1 MSAAD
6 APFIPRRGKQDEP
19 LGFWSLRQEGLA
31 AVQALSGAHWTD
43 YNLHDPGVTILEQAC
58 YALTGL
64 VYRADFPVADH
75 LAGEDG
81 GIDLEGHALHPAEVV
96 FPCRPTTP
104 ADYRQLLLDHVSGL
118 DEVAVEPAAGGPPGR
133 WRVELRVAPGQ
144 PEQGRQAVRDALA
157 LLRANRNLGEDF
169 EHAVTLVE
177 DRWCTLHAEIEI
189 GGPRDAADVLAEV
202 YFFCETRIAAP
213 AMLQGTARNLA
224 EGDAL
229 EDVFSGPAVRNGRV
243 LPAATGEQLFIADLM
258 TGLKAVDG
266 VQEVRWL
273 GLQVEGGETLSV
285 DTLARRGA
293 GWALRLR
300 VPADGGE
307 VRLLRRGSRVDPPP
321 DRVFMKYQDLR
332 AAASGARL
340 PAGAMSAR
348 GPRPRGNHRPALP
361 HSPLQDQFPAV
372 YGINAYGLEPGASR
386 QEKAWAWQ
394 LKAYLALFDQAM
406 AHSGAQ
412 LAHIRELF
420 AVREPERQTYWWQ
433 MLDDDVVPGLRSHLY
448 TAAPQQVEQEVYRP
462 TDNFL
467 ERKSRLL
474 DYLLS
479 LHGESFPQNSLRH
492 FPSGYAPAELE
503 ARLFENKLAL
513 LQDILRF
520 SRDRAAGFDDSR
532 PAWDAEANTC
542 GLQRRVGLVLGYAH
556 THTRSL
562 VEPMQR
568 HGLEP
573 VATQL
578 GRASAGRHASRP
590 HGLQRLALDLDAGAQ
605 DQAGR
610 NTAQLHALAGGR
622 VDAALTR
629 CAAFADRYWITPA
642 GQGRCELYTGPDEH
656 GAFWRLGAFAD
667 EAAARGAAS
676 AARNRMLHINSE
688 SGGLFVLEHLLL
700 RPVGT
705 SAAHQQLRQQSRVPA
720 DAFDMRL
727 TVVLPGWTV
736 RGHEPNF
743 RALAQETV
751 QLNAPAHL
759 QARCLWLEF
768 DAMRKFEQG
777 LRNWLQARAQWCGQ
791 DDSEPVR
798 MRMNHAACE
807 LLRLLYP
814 PPGQGDA
821 A

>member
-6 APFIPRRGKQDEP
+6 APFIARRGKQDEP

-81 GIDLEGHALHPAEVV
+81 RIDLEGHALHPAEAV
-96 FPCRPTTP
+96 FPCRPTTA
-104 ADYRQLLLDHVSGL
+104 ADYRQLLLDHVDGL
-118 DEVAVEPAAGGPPGR
+118 DEVAVQPADASPAGR

-144 PEQGRQAVRDALA
+144 PEQGRQAVRDALS

-169 EHAVTLVE
+169 EHDVTLVE

-213 AMLQGTARNLA
+213 AALQGTAQALA
-224 EGDAL
+224 AGDAL
-229 EDVFSGPAVRNGRV
+229 EDVFSGPTIRNGRV
-243 LPAATGEQLFIADLM
+243 LPAGSGEQLFIADLM
-258 TGLKAVDG
+258 TGLKTVEG
-266 VQEVRWL
+266 VYEVRQL
-273 GLQVEGGETLSV
+273 ALQVEGQEGLAT
-285 DTLARRGA
+285 DTLARRGP

-300 VPADGGE
+300 VPAQGGP
-307 VRLLRRGSRVDPPP
+307 VHLLRRGNRVDPPAA
-321 DRVFMKYQDLR
+321 RVFTKYQDLS
-332 AAASGARL
+332 AAASGTRL
-340 PAGAMSAR
+340 PAGATAAR
-348 GPRPRGNHRPALP
+348 GPRPRGTYHPALP

-412 LAHIRELF
+412 LAHIRDLF
-420 AVREPERQTYWWQ
+420 AVREPARQTYWWQ
-433 MLDDDVVPGLRSHLY
+433 MLDDDVVPDMRSHLY
-448 TAAPQQVEQEVYRP
+448 TAEPQQVEQEVYRP
-462 TDNFL
+462 FDSFL

-503 ARLFENKLAL
+503 KRLFENKLAL

-532 PAWDAEANTC
+532 PTWDAEGNTS

-573 VATQL
+573 VVVP
-578 GRASAGRHASRP
+578 AGKAIAGKHASRP
-590 HGLQRLALDLDAGAQ
+590 QGLERLALDLAAGTQ
-605 DQAGR
+605 DQAAR
-610 NTAQLHALAGGR
+610 FPVQLQFLAGGR

-629 CAAFADRYWITPA
+629 CAAFADRYWLSAA
-642 GQGRCELYTGPDEH
+642 GQGACELYTGPDEH
-656 GAFWRLGAFAD
+656 GAFWRLGSFGS
-667 EAAARGAAS
+667 EAAAREAAS
-676 AARNRMLHINSE
+676 AARNRMLRINSE

-727 TVVLPGWTV
+727 SVVLPGWTV

-768 DAMRKFEQG
+768 DAMHKFEQR

-791 DDSEPVR
+791 HDSEPVR

-807 LLRLLYP
+807 LLRVLYP
-814 PPGQGDA
+814 QPGQGA

>member
-1 MSAAD
+1 MSGPD
-6 APFIPRRGKQDEP
+6 APFIARRGKQDEA
-19 LGFWSLRQEGLA
+19 LGFWSLRQDGLA

-81 GIDLEGHALHPAEVV
+81 RIDLEGHALHPAEAV

-104 ADYRQLLLDHVSGL
+104 ADYRQLLLDHVEGL
-118 DEVAVEPAAGGPPGR
+118 DEVTLEPAAGAPAGR
-133 WRVELRVAPGQ
+133 WRVELRAAPGQ

-169 EHAVTLVE
+169 EHEVTLVE
-177 DRWCTLHAEIEI
+177 DRWCTLQAQIEI

-213 AMLQGTARNLA
+213 AVLQGTAQSLA
-224 EGDAL
+224 AGDAL
-229 EDVFSGPAVRNGRV
+229 EDVFSGPAIRSGRV
-243 LPAATGEQLFIADLM
+243 LPAGAGEQLFIADLM
-258 TGLKAVDG
+258 TGLKAVEG

-273 GLQVEGGETLSV
+273 ALQVEGEEHPAV
-285 DTLARRGA
+285 DTLARRGP

-300 VPADGGE
+300 VPEDGGP
-307 VRLLRRGSRVDPPP
+307 VHLLRRGNRVAPPP

-332 AAASGARL
+332 AAASGSRL
-340 PAGAMSAR
+340 PAGSAAAR

-372 YGINAYGLEPGASR
+372 YGINAYGLEPAASR

-394 LKAYLALFDQAM
+394 LKAYLALFDQAL

-412 LAHIRELF
+412 LAHIRDLF
-420 AVREPERQTYWWQ
+420 AVRAPERQTYWWQ
-433 MLDDDVVPGLRSHLY
+433 MLDDDVLPGMRSHLY
-448 TAAPQQVEQEVYRP
+448 TATPQQVEQEVYRP
-462 TDNFL
+462 FDNFL

-492 FPSGYAPAELE
+492 FPSGYAPGELE

-532 PAWDAEANTC
+532 PAWDAEDNTS
-542 GLQRRVGLVLGYAH
+542 GLQRRVGLVLGYRQ

-573 VATQL
+573 VPTQP
-578 GRASAGRHASRP
+578 GRAVAGRHASRP
-590 HGLQRLALDLDAGAQ
+590 QGLERLALDLGAGTQEQ
-605 DQAGR
+605 DDRGPL
-610 NTAQLHALAGGR
+610 QLHFLSGGK

-629 CAAFADRYWITPA
+629 CAAFADRYWISSA
-642 GQGRCELYTGPDEH
+642 GHGRCELYTGPDEH

-667 EAAARGAAS
+667 EAAAREAAS
-676 AARNRMLHINSE
+676 AARNRMLGINGE

-700 RPVGT
+700 RPVGS

-727 TVVLPGWTV
+727 SVVLPGWTV

-768 DAMRKFEQG
+768 DAMRRFEQA

-791 DDSEPVR
+791 NDHEPVR

-814 PPGQGDA
+814 APEQGA
-821 A
+821 AS